1 MMLDTYLAIDF
12 GAGSGRVMAG
22 FVSAGMVDLE
32 EIYRF
37 PNRQVKLGNH
47 LYWDFPA
54 LFADMKQGISKAV
67 RRGYHIKGI
76 GIDTWGVDFGLIDKK
91 GNLLS
96 TLFVIVIP
104 GQMDFLKNSL
114 QVRMFHSIMPK
125 QVFR

>member
-91 GNLLS
+91 GNLLNNPVCYRDS
-96 TLFVIVIP
+96 RTNGLP
-104 GQMDFLKNSL
+104 E
-114 QVRMFHSIMPK
+114 
-125 QVFR
+125 

>member
-76 GIDTWGVDFGLIDKK
+76 GIDTWGDRK
-91 GNLLS
+91 S
-96 TLFVIVIP
+96 TRL
-104 GQMDFLKNSL
+104 NSSHASKS
-114 QVRMFHSIMPK
+114 RMPSSA
-125 QVFR
+125 